1 MFSPKIE
8 VLIEKH
14 CAVQVISKSC
24 LWGRI
29 QIIEVGKLSLDSLLL
44 GDAVGI

>member
-1 MFSPKIE
+1 MFSPKIA

-24 LWGRI
+24 LWDGI
-29 QIIEVGKLSLDSLLL
+29 QIIEVGKLSLDSLQL
-44 GDAVGI
+44 GDTVGI